1 MARKKTVNPDGL
13 TSGQVYRAVV
23 QYHHPNAV
31 VVAEVPDATGFDAKR
46 RIDALAIGCWPSR
59 GLYVHA
65 IEIKVSRADLKRELL
80 QPEKAEAIA
89 VHCDE
94 FYIAAPS
101 GVVANVDD
109 LPAEWGL
116 LEVRGDKTFKVRP
129 GKRRK
134 KKHLNTMPRE
144 FFAAVV
150 RAVVEQQSDE
160 KVMARA
166 CDVARNEGYKA
177 GMGHSEKSMKSLEEE
192 AEELRKKLR
201 AYRGMGYYGRVTP
214 EELGQLVN
222 AADNLVGRMGSMNA
236 LRANAQGVIKSVE
249 AIEAIAKSAGL
260 DLRANDDG

>member
-13 TSGQVYRAVV
+13 TSGDVYRKVV

-46 RIDALAIGCWPSR
+46 RIDAIAIGCWPSR

-65 IEIKVSRADLKRELL
+65 IEIKVTRADLKRELL

-94 FYIAAPS
+94 FYIAAPK
-101 GVVANVDD
+101 GVVADVED
-109 LPAEWGL
+109 LPPEWGL
-116 LEVRGDKTFKVRP
+116 LEVRGEKMFNVRP

-134 KKHLNTMPRE
+134 KKGLNTMPRE

-150 RAVVEQQSDE
+150 RAVVEQQSDA
-160 KVMARA
+160 KVMERA
-166 CDVARNEGYKA
+166 CGEARNEGYQAAWKL
-177 GMGHSEKSMKSLEEE
+177 HEK
-192 AEELRKKLR
+192 AEEDLRKEADELRTKLR

-249 AIEAIAKSAGL
+249 TIEAIAKAAGL
-260 DLRANDDG
+260 DLHAND

>member
-13 TSGQVYRAVV
+13 TSGQVYAAVV

-65 IEIKVSRADLKRELL
+65 IEIKVSRADLKREIFN
-80 QPEKAEAIA
+80 PDKAEAIA

-94 FYIAAPS
+94 FYIAAPK

-109 LPAEWGL
+109 LPPEWGL
-116 LEVRGDKTFKVRP
+116 LEVRGEKTVKVRP

-134 KKHLNTMPRE
+134 KKALNTMSRE

-160 KVMARA
+160 KVMERA
-166 CDVARNEGYKA
+166 CSKARNEGYQSAWKL
-177 GMGHSEKSMKSLEEE
+177 HEKSEESLREEV
-192 AEELRKKLR
+192 EELRTKLR
-201 AYRGMGYYGRVTP
+201 AYRGMGYYGHVTP
-214 EELGQLVN
+214 EQLGRLVT
-222 AADNLVGRMGSMNA
+222 AADNLVGRMGSMNS
-236 LRANAQGVIKSVE
+236 LRANAQGIVKSVE
-249 AIEAIAKSAGL
+249 VIEEIAKAAGL
-260 DLRANDDG
+260 DLRHDDG